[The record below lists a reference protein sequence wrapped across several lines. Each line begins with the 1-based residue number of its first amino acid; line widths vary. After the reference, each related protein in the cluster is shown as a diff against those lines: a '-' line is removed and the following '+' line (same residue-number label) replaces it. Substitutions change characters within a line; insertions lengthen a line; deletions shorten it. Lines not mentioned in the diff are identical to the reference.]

1 MSTTAGG
8 YTAALDPRYGSGC
21 YRRTIVLR
29 QSGPSRVEAA
39 VEDDPHAFAITLEH
53 DGERVTAVALPS

>member
-29 QSGPSRVEAA
+29 QAVPRASRRPWRTIRTPSRSASS
-39 VEDDPHAFAITLEH
+39 T
-53 DGERVTAVALPS
+53 TASA